1 MQPGQISFP
10 VLVVDD
16 DASIRATYRN
26 ILQPPPS
33 QLGDLEALISGNQAE
48 VEQSPFQVTEAEQ
61 GEIAARLQADALA
74 RGVRYPL
81 AFIDMRMPPGWDG
94 LRTAVRLRA
103 QDPSIYIVIAT
114 AFSDYDVNE
123 LQRQLGH
130 DVVLLRKPFNQEEVF
145 QLART
150 LCQSWNTR
158 MHLEA
163 VTAEMESRVR
173 QRTLELERRN
183 ALQEVQID
191 VAGRFNEVGPD
202 DDIDDA
208 VNWSLARL
216 GRVIDVDSCSLFRYD
231 ATRDHYC
238 LSHEWH
244 ALGSK
249 PLPASMQTIP
259 RGDIAPAHA
268 RFLRGEVFLFDRQ
281 AEPVPELGAL
291 SRLADDLYDRI
302 MAVPLEIGTRL
313 SGFLAIGTA
322 RSADSLDPFLVQLL
336 FTVGHAISS
345 AQDALEARHR
355 LNESRVM
362 LERTESITRTG
373 SWQWDQATDSVIWL
387 VRRVVPHLQTGPG
400 GTRAIA
406 GGT

>member
-1 MQPGQISFP
+1 

-16 DASIRATYRN
+16 DASVRATYRH

-33 QLGDLEALISGNQAE
+33 QLGGLEALVSGNQAE
-48 VEQSPFQVTEAEQ
+48 AAQSPFQVIEADQ
-61 GEIAARLQADALA
+61 GETAARLHADALA
-74 RGVRYPL
+74 RGERYPL

-103 QDPSIYIVIAT
+103 QDPSIYVVIAT

-150 LCQSWNTR
+150 LCQSWQTR
-158 MHLEA
+158 QRLEA

-281 AEPVPELGAL
+281 AEPAPELSAL
-291 SRLADDLYDRI
+291 SGLPDGLYDRLL
-302 MAVPLEIGTRL
+302 AVPLEIGTACRVF
-313 SGFLAIGTA
+313 S
-322 RSADSLDPFLVQLL
+322 RSA
-336 FTVGHAISS
+336 
-345 AQDALEARHR
+345 
-355 LNESRVM
+355 
-362 LERTESITRTG
+362 
-373 SWQWDQATDSVIWL
+373 
-387 VRRVVPHLQTGPG
+387 RRVPPTASIRSWCSCCSPSGMPSAAPRMRRKPDTG
-400 GTRAIA
+400 
-406 GGT
+406 